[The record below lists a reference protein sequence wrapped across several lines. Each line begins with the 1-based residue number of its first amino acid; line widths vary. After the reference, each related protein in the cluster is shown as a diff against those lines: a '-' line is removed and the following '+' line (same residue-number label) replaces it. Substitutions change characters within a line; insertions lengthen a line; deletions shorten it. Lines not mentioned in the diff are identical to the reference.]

1 MVICK
6 SHKFIFL
13 RLPKNASTSLATWFV
28 KNCCT
33 AEDSFTQINDSGIKN
48 TNINSNVIKK
58 YSKHYHFIHMTLQEL
73 LDEKLITQEE
83 AFSFHIIS
91 VFRNPYHRQLSL
103 FFFLNGDKNP
113 DRFRMMFK
121 NGCHETDP
129 SNKITQ
135 SDYLKIN
142 GIMHTNCDIWKYDN
156 IDLHLQEFINNYK
169 IDERFKLETYKSNK
183 RPNDIKELENL
194 YYDDAT
200 REAVYRYYRE
210 DFELL
215 GL

>member
-1 MVICK
+1 
-6 SHKFIFL
+6 
-13 RLPKNASTSLATWFV
+13 
-28 KNCCT
+28 
-33 AEDSFTQINDSGIKN
+33 
-48 TNINSNVIKK
+48 
-58 YSKHYHFIHMTLQEL
+58 
-73 LDEKLITQEE
+73 
-83 AFSFHIIS
+83 
-91 VFRNPYHRQLSL
+91 
-103 FFFLNGDKNP
+103 
-113 DRFRMMFK
+113 MMFK